1 MVIESVLLIQDLDHK
16 TFDHVDTENRR
27 RTIEE
32 QIEFLKSVHDEVQQH
47 YKMQLNTDYTRLVDR
62 ARRPMLSLCPFSA
75 VK

>member
-32 QIEFLKSVHDEVQQH
+32 QIEFLKSVHDEVQ
-47 YKMQLNTDYTRLVDR
+47 
-62 ARRPMLSLCPFSA
+62 
-75 VK
+75 